1 MEMRVVCYCVKAY
14 LHCAVKLS
22 LVTTACLLTLALKF
36 IFACRAVWFRHVRDI
51 FGEKVQRRQIAFT
64 LTGSCVCLLL
74 QCTYE
79 PLNTYKPPFAK
90 RRLCTRPMKRCML
103 CLVKFHRRNRQ
114 YIVHFNQVIWKPH
127 ALHPSLSFELCIH
140 QWWKLLSSS
149 VQPQQSQINWLYN
162 FKHIVCK
169 KKDFDYSFKGFVCFV
184 AAASLVH
191 LLRFW
196 LKFIL
201 SSGWF
206 DKKKSAR

>member
-1 MEMRVVCYCVKAY
+1 MTSFALQLRGVTGVPFFPSQTAALFPPLLDQTHRDWLSTGFLIYGPLYKKGLGTQHSLSYDIESRLPSMEMRVVCYCVKAY

-64 LTGSCVCLLL
+64 LTGSCVCPLL

-114 YIVHFNQVIWKPH
+114 YIVHFNQVI
-127 ALHPSLSFELCIH
+127 
-140 QWWKLLSSS
+140 
-149 VQPQQSQINWLYN
+149 
-162 FKHIVCK
+162 
-169 KKDFDYSFKGFVCFV
+169 
-184 AAASLVH
+184 
-191 LLRFW
+191 
-196 LKFIL
+196 
-201 SSGWF
+201 
-206 DKKKSAR
+206 